1 MTDAAAYAPVLERAR
16 REIDEGLLPSCQLAV
31 ARQGELILHETL
43 GDAAPDQRYVIF
55 SCTKALIAAV
65 IWQLLRDGELRLD
78 DTAAGY
84 VEAFASNGKDGITIE
99 QLLVHTG
106 GFPTAPMPPAD
117 GADPNRRAERYAR
130 WRTTFEPG
138 THFEYH
144 PTAGHWILADV
155 IEAITGTDYRTVVH
169 ERVAAPHGLDRLRLG
184 EPVDRQGDIA
194 TIVAV
199 GEPPTPAELEAVIG
213 VPLDIADLIGE
224 VTADALVGFN
234 DPMTRAVGFP
244 GAGGIS
250 DAASLALFYQ
260 ALLHDP
266 HDLWGPDRMAWA
278 TQVRCDLPDP
288 VRGNPAHRSLGLI
301 VAGDPPDAQLRGFG
315 HGGSPRTF
323 GHDGAGGQIAWCDP
337 DSGVSFVY
345 LTNGMDQHVLRE
357 ARRKIGLSS
366 RVARATAAT

>member
-1 MTDAAAYAPVLERAR
+1 MTP
-16 REIDEGLLPSCQLAV
+16 
-31 ARQGELILHETL
+31 
-43 GDAAPDQRYVIF
+43 PDQRYVIF

-169 ERVAAPHGLDRLRLG
+169 ERAAARHTASTGSGSASRSTGRVTSPRS
-184 EPVDRQGDIA
+184 
-194 TIVAV
+194 AV
-199 GEPPTPAELEAVIG
+199 GEPPTP
-213 VPLDIADLIGE
+213 P
-224 VTADALVGFN
+224 
-234 DPMTRAVGFP
+234 
-244 GAGGIS
+244 
-250 DAASLALFYQ
+250 
-260 ALLHDP
+260 
-266 HDLWGPDRMAWA
+266 
-278 TQVRCDLPDP
+278 
-288 VRGNPAHRSLGLI
+288 
-301 VAGDPPDAQLRGFG
+301 
-315 HGGSPRTF
+315 
-323 GHDGAGGQIAWCDP
+323 
-337 DSGVSFVY
+337 
-345 LTNGMDQHVLRE
+345 
-357 ARRKIGLSS
+357 SS
-366 RVARATAAT
+366 RPSSASRSTSPTSSARSPPMRSSGSTTR